1 MKKLLFIIIIFI
13 TSCGYQPIYLKNDL
27 KNIEFYKIN
36 TEGESEV
43 NSQILNSLSLKEN
56 TSNKK
61 LAELTLSSFFKVEEI
76 SKNSKGQ
83 TETYRSSISVVLKI
97 IKNKNKLKNKIF
109 SDEFTYNKKDNRFEL
124 IEYQANIK
132 NQLVNGIIEDLIL
145 FLNIE
150 W

>member
-150 W
+150 

>member
-83 TETYRSSISVVLKI
+83 TETYRSSISVDLKI

-150 W
+150 

>member
-83 TETYRSSISVVLKI
+83 TETYRSSISVNLKI

-150 W
+150 

>member
-1 MKKLLFIIIIFI
+1 MKKLLFIIRILI
-13 TSCGYQPIYLKNDL
+13 TSCSYQPIYLKNDL

-150 W
+150 